1 MVKITT
7 LKMSICSASK
17 CDCSQALLDQ
27 ADFPAEREWTLD
39 LHDFILFSFFFF
51 LSQFVDSN
59 KILGKTLFKEKKKL
73 T

>member
-39 LHDFILFSFFFF
+39 LRDFILFSFFF
-51 LSQFVDSN
+51 
-59 KILGKTLFKEKKKL
+59 
-73 T
+73 